1 MSKVD
6 AQRAFR
12 EANYARRNNRAQPV
26 DPPPAASASK
36 PGPIA
41 ASASPA
47 QADDQPSAAHALCGH
62 RSMGNK
68 SCSRPAGH
76 PEKNHRYK

>member
-12 EANYARRNNRAQPV
+12 EANYARRNTGGRPV
-26 DPPPAASASK
+26 DQPPAAKPAASAV
-36 PGPIA
+36 PAGPA
-41 ASASPA
+41 KT
-47 QADDQPSAAHALCGH
+47 DDQPSTTNALCGH
-62 RSMGNK
+62 RGMGNK
-68 SCSRPAGH
+68 GCSRPAGH

>member
-12 EANYARRNNRAQPV
+12 EANYARRNTGGRPV
-26 DPPPAASASK
+26 PAPPTANLPQAAATTV
-36 PGPIA
+36 P
-41 ASASPA
+41 ASPA
-47 QADDQPSAAHALCGH
+47 IADDQSSPAAALCGH
-62 RSMGNK
+62 RGMGNRG
-68 SCSRPAGH
+68 CSRPAGH